1 MDVYVIFN
9 FFIAIGSAAIIIFV
23 YIFFPICVFLDCVL
37 YSSLLSSF
45 PYFTFLPLTIN
56 PLGGLHR

>member
-9 FFIAIGSAAIIIFV
+9 FFIAISSAATIIFV
-23 YIFFPICVFLDCVL
+23 YVFFPICVFLDCVL

-45 PYFTFLPLTIN
+45 PYFTFLPLIIN